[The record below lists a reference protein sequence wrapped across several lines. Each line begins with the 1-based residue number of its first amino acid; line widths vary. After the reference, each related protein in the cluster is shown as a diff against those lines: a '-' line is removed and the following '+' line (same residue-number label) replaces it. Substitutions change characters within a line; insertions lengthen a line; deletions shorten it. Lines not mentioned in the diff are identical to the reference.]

1 LTGVCRVVPD
11 VTAVEREFDY
21 IVPDRLAALV
31 RVGTIVRIP
40 LHGRRVRG
48 WVVADDVEPAAAAD
62 RLLELLAVSSA
73 GPPPEVVDLAGWVA
87 WRWAGPR
94 VAVLRSA
101 SPPNRVAPSIPVSPP
116 GSSPTPVTPVPVEFP
131 PEVRIVRRA
140 PLLDRRAT
148 VEALLA
154 AEGSTIALVADFARA
169 AALARHLEGRGH
181 AVALLHSGAPDAART
196 DAWHRAAQGGVV
208 VVGGRVA
215 AFAPVPDLAAAM
227 VVDDAD
233 EALQE
238 ERSPTWHARDV
249 LLERARRAGV
259 SFAVVSPAPAVEM
272 LGLAETTVET
282 DAPDV
287 ERNGWPRTLVVDR
300 RDEPPGAGLLSDTLA
315 SSLRTAGG
323 LAVCVLNRRG
333 RFRVLVCDQCRAVLR
348 WDRADD
354 RPVVCPE
361 CGATRLRVVRA
372 GVTRI
377 REELAALVAGARVVD
392 IDTTSKEVPDADIVV
407 GTEAVLHRAEIR
419 RRRPTLVAFLDL
431 DQELLAPRYRAAAQA
446 HWLVTRG
453 AQLLAGRPRTETML
467 LLQTRLPDHVVVEAV
482 ANGRPDLVA
491 AAELDD
497 RRMLGYPP
505 YGALAELTGDD
516 DALVAVAEALRAL
529 DVQAVAVTVF
539 GPSDGRVLVHSGEWG
554 QLADALE
561 LALPAGRSLGRVRA
575 AVDPPRV

>member
-1 LTGVCRVVPD
+1 
-11 VTAVEREFDY
+11 
-21 IVPDRLAALV
+21 
-31 RVGTIVRIP
+31 
-40 LHGRRVRG
+40 
-48 WVVADDVEPAAAAD
+48 
-62 RLLELLAVSSA
+62 
-73 GPPPEVVDLAGWVA
+73 
-87 WRWAGPR
+87 
-94 VAVLRSA
+94 
-101 SPPNRVAPSIPVSPP
+101 
-116 GSSPTPVTPVPVEFP
+116 
-131 PEVRIVRRA
+131 
-140 PLLDRRAT
+140 
-148 VEALLA
+148 
-154 AEGSTIALVADFARA
+154 
-169 AALARHLEGRGH
+169 
-181 AVALLHSGAPDAART
+181 
-196 DAWHRAAQGGVV
+196 
-208 VVGGRVA
+208 
-215 AFAPVPDLAAAM
+215 
-227 VVDDAD
+227 
-233 EALQE
+233 
-238 ERSPTWHARDV
+238 
-249 LLERARRAGV
+249 
-259 SFAVVSPAPAVEM
+259 M

-392 IDTTSKEVPDADIVV
+392 VDTTSKEVPDADIVV

-446 HWLVTRG
+446 HWLVARG

-539 GPSDGRVLVHSGEWG
+539 GPSDGRVLVHSAEWG

>member
-392 IDTTSKEVPDADIVV
+392 VDTTSKEVPDADIVV